1 MIKRMYLTN
10 SNHGYMMVDQGKFNK
25 TSFYQSTQIDDF
37 DGIIIDGDNGGVTAA
52 AIESN
57 RNHPKLYLA
66 N

>member
-1 MIKRMYLTN
+1 
-10 SNHGYMMVDQGKFNK
+10 MMVDPGKFNK

-37 DGIIIDGDNGGVTAA
+37 DGIIVDGDSEGVMAA
-52 AIESN
+52 AIESS